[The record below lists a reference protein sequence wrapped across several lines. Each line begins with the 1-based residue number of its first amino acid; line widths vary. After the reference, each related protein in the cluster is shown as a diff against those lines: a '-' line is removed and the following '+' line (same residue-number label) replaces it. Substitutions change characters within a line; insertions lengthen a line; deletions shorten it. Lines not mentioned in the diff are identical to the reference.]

1 MKYPLLTQKQT
12 DFKLFCLIIDLINKK
27 EHLTLEGIE
36 KIINIRAS
44 MNKKLIDRFNKDFP
58 NIKPIKESFIVNID
72 ISDLHWIT
80 GFVDAEG
87 CFYIKLFKDKLGIVR
102 YSIFFSLK
110 VNLLNA
116 EILKKLKNI

>member
-1 MKYPLLTQKQT
+1 MKYPFLTQKQT

-27 EHLTLEGIE
+27 EHLTLERIE

-87 CFYIKLFKDKLGIVR
+87 CFYIKPFKDKLGIVR
-102 YSIFFSLK
+102 YSLVFSISQHSRD
-110 VNLLNA
+110 LL
-116 EILKKLKNI
+116 LMKKI